1 MSNKLHKP
9 GANSQAT
16 QDRQNKRIKPKDKPT
31 SNTPVD
37 KEIIPEAPVITIDMT
52 KKELK
57 QAADAMGLDTKGNKA
72 GLVERI
78 NNADKR

>member
-16 QDRQNKRIKPKDKPT
+16 LNRQGKHTKVKPAP
-31 SNTPVD
+31 
-37 KEIIPEAPVITIDMT
+37 EAIPEPTAPIVNTDMT

-72 GLVERI
+72 GLVDRI

>member
-16 QDRQNKRIKPKDKPT
+16 LNRQGKHTKTKDKPT
-31 SNTPVD
+31 SSPPVD
-37 KEIIPEAPVITIDMT
+37 KETIPEAPVVTTDKT

-57 QAADAMGLDTKGNKA
+57 QAAEELGLSTKGNKIT
-72 GLVERI
+72 LVERI
-78 NNADKR
+78 NNAD